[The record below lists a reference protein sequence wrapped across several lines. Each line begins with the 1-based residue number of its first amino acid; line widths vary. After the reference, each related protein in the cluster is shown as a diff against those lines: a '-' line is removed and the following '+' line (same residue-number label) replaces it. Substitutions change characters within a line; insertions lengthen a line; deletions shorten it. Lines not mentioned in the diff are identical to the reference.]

1 MVPEQT
7 QTQSNPMWTNFL
19 NLFDG
24 IPESTLA
31 VVVYVGGTL
40 LALYAWYGITRRI
53 PSPFGGILWI
63 FAFALLA
70 TPTISE
76 GENAG
81 IAPALIGVI
90 FGALTGEKHLITNN
104 IMLILLVM
112 SIGFV
117 VQFCWIKYKEMVLSQ
132 S

>member
-1 MVPEQT
+1 M
-7 QTQSNPMWTNFL
+7 
-19 NLFDG
+19 
-24 IPESTLA
+24 
-31 VVVYVGGTL
+31 
-40 LALYAWYGITRRI
+40 
-53 PSPFGGILWI
+53 
-63 FAFALLA
+63 ALLA

-90 FGALTGEKHLITNN
+90 FGVLTGEKHLITNN
-104 IMLILLVM
+104 LMLILLVM

-132 S
+132 N